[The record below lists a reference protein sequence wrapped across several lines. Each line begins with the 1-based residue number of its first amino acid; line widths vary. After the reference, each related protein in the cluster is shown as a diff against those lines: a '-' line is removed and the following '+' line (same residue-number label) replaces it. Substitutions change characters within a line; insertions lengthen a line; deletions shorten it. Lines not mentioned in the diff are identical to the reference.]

1 MAFSL
6 SDPEGHGT
14 ISQREMWALVLGMGQ
29 MPTDREKI
37 SLLDEINA
45 LAKEQLDFTDFLGIM
60 SQLIKDFDT
69 EDEIMSA
76 FQQFDRRGTGEIT
89 FQDMQAAFKVLGEKV
104 SDQDLLDMH
113 QATIK
118 AGSSKDDTEI

>member
-1 MAFSL
+1 
-6 SDPEGHGT
+6 
-14 ISQREMWALVLGMGQ
+14 
-29 MPTDREKI
+29 
-37 SLLDEINA
+37 LLDEINA

-118 AGSSKDDTEI
+118 AGSSKDDTEICTTVSYHMFQTMLLCR